1 MSSAKIIKAKFTDP
15 EKELNVNFIN
25 TLHFLI
31 ECISLW
37 VKYTIKRYLKQT

>member
-15 EKELNVNFIN
+15 EKVLNVNFN

-37 VKYTIKRYLKQT
+37 VKYFIKRYLKQT